1 MEKWESGKVEKI
13 VAIQPNRQT
22 MRIISVA
29 VTDENAISRQD
40 RKQSA
45 AELQYQM
52 ESRRLVDSAA
62 GDL

>member
-1 MEKWESGKVEKI
+1 MEKI